1 MRGKDNLV
9 RIVVV
14 DDGVCHELGL
24 TNNLWKYATLWS
36 TAVHWGVA
44 SAYWQRDRD
53 QIPLPQQQQAAM
65 NATNDST
72 MFHLSQILITFLS
85 SNTLP
90 CTLQPEEQINLEV
103 LIYLFGPSHSPDSGF
118 CTFSYETIAL

>member
-36 TAVHWGVA
+36 TVHWGVA

-53 QIPLPQQQQAAM
+53 QIPLPQQQQQAAM

-90 CTLQPEEQINLEV
+90 CKL
-103 LIYLFGPSHSPDSGF
+103 
-118 CTFSYETIAL
+118 